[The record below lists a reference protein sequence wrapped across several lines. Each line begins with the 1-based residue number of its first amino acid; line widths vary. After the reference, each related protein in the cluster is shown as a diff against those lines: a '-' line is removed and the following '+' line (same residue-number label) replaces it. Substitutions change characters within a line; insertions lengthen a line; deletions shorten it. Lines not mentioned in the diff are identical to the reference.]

1 VCSDDRGIE
10 NGAVFVDFQLERFE
24 DRGPVTS
31 PRPVREAVENGLPR
45 AKPLRQVTP
54 GYAGLCAVKHGI
66 DEGSVVHLG
75 LGSSS
80 FRNDDADHR
89 PLGIGQ
95 SMAVRHAQF

>member
-1 VCSDDRGIE
+1 VCSDDGGVE
-10 NGAVFVDFQLERFE
+10 NGAVFVDFQLKRLEN
-24 DRGPVTS
+24 RGPVTS

-54 GYAGLCAVKHGI
+54 GYAGLCAVKYGV

-75 LGSSS
+75 LRPSSLGH
-80 FRNDDADHR
+80 DDTDHR